1 MTENEKLSAQMIRQI
16 IGPLLQSLDKNEL
29 LELLA
34 QASLV
39 SQVGAEKL
47 QADIAQRISDDGE
60 SVNVV
65 DIVFLALYALAQAK
79 EEEVTPQ

>member
-1 MTENEKLSAQMIRQI
+1 MTDNEKLSLQMLRPL

-39 SQVGAEKL
+39 SQVGAEKIK
-47 QADIAQRISDDGE
+47 DIIEKQIDSNDVSSED
-60 SVNVV
+60 V
-65 DIVFLALYALAQAK
+65 VFLALYALAQAE
-79 EEEVTPQ
+79 EEEVTPR

>member
-1 MTENEKLSAQMIRQI
+1 MIRQI

-65 DIVFLALYALAQAK
+65 DIVFLALYALTK
-79 EEEVTPQ
+79 GEEEEEGTT